1 MIDVNRHLEL
11 LTEAFNALNF
21 DECSINERMWCETTG
36 RYAANVK
43 GLWLGIEL
51 TLDGKLARKTVGK
64 TTRPIT
70 RLWSDKD
77 KSMAKAWTEGDT

>member
-1 MIDVNRHLEL
+1 MIDVKQHLTL
-11 LTEAFNALNF
+11 LAEAFNALNF
-21 DECSINERMWCETTG
+21 DGCSINERMWCETTG

-51 TLDGKLARKTVGK
+51 TLDGKLAKKPVGK
-64 TTRPIT
+64 TTKPIT

-77 KSMAKAWTEGDT
+77 KDRAKTWIEGDT